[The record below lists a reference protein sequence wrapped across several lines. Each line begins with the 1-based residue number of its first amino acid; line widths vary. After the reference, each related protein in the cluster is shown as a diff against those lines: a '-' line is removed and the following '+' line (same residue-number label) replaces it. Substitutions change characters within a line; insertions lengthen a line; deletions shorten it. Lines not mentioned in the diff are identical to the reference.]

1 MRVSNKV
8 DIFKNTYT
16 IKIIFT
22 IGSIL
27 LIKNIKADMSI
38 IFHFYDPQNQQ
49 ECNLNCNK
57 EEKMQ
62 FSNFI
67 KQRYN
72 CYEHE
77 ECIECTRYIIK
88 DPSELILNLD
98 DNKSNENNEKKIYIC
113 TDVCKYEDFLYF
125 LKILNEIHDFKENL
139 QVDDFILLIHILDM
153 FKFKKD
159 KKFKQLIRIILLS
172 IIYNCQKNYN
182 KGDLT
187 KKNYI
192 SSSLF
197 NCILYEFRKIYFFDL
212 KPNFDKEER
221 VSGEHIKNLI
231 VENFD
236 ENFCS
241 GKTYVSIKSEFL
253 IKLSKYIKYNKEF
266 RHGFKNIFKWIK
278 PLRVALDSI
287 NSTSDVSTMLMSLIY
302 FIPGEELCFQ
312 SWKNAVQ
319 LQYMLENFGFEK
331 IRTLFFIDCNFL
343 SFYESYFESF
353 RSLKFIYLFNC
364 QLLNTTI
371 SENNYKLVQNI
382 VSIVYNEVEK
392 LMSISKSA
400 EKNINEPFESKLLN
414 GEEFE
419 SSMKIFSIPHAD
431 YFRKIQIFFAN
442 TMPIYFP
449 FVKFE
454 LSVLNPQ
461 KIRNIAIVL
470 KRFCLSDLNF
480 EGHCVN
486 KNLKSLEIQ
495 ASCITDELLYSV
507 LLLSN
512 LKKIILLYSKI
523 ILKNHETNYRTHIL
537 LQELV
542 ISWCNFENQERIFKF
557 INSFPNLKSLQITY
571 NKGMDLFRHVFNYNM
586 IKLVHLEK
594 FIFEQERECISEF
607 SNFTG
612 KNSIIELNI
621 SYGSKAGF
629 LYSLFSNNKL
639 QNVRKLQIN
648 KFIIGARDKNS
659 MVKCVKIRDLI
670 MSNCRFTDISF
681 SELFK
686 IDNEY
691 AIKKILL
698 MDMILSKRD
707 IIFISKLKHLR
718 RLTLNYINISLDLI
732 DLSHL
737 VFRIHSKINMV
748 MLFDSEPSSLEYHF
762 DEFFSQ

>member
-1 MRVSNKV
+1 MIVSNKV

-16 IKIIFT
+16 LKIIFT

-38 IFHFYDPQNQQ
+38 IFHFYDLQNQQ

-77 ECIECTRYIIK
+77 ECIQCTRYIIK

-98 DNKSNENNEKKIYIC
+98 DNKCNENNEKKIYIC

-125 LKILNEIHDFKENL
+125 LKILNEINDIKENL

-159 KKFKQLIRIILLS
+159 KKFKQIIRIILLS

-266 RHGFKNIFKWIK
+266 KHNFKNIFKWIK
-278 PLRVALDSI
+278 PLRVTFDSI
-287 NSTSDVSTMLMSLIY
+287 NSTSDLSMLLPLIY

-319 LQYMLENFGFEK
+319 LQYILENFGFEK
-331 IRTLFFIDCNFL
+331 IKTLFFIDCNFL

-353 RSLKFIYLFNC
+353 RSLKCIYLLDSW
-364 QLLNTTI
+364 LLNATA
-371 SENNYKLVQNI
+371 SEKTENLIHNL
-382 VSIVYNEVEK
+382 VSIISNEIENKTDASKLEK
-392 LMSISKSA
+392 LNTKDLFKKNFLNWDKSLAFNENFLIQNMFNSSKYMIHFSNTLSISLPSA
-400 EKNINEPFESKLLN
+400 TFKVAILN
-414 GEEFE
+414 LQR
-419 SSMKIFSIPHAD
+419 IFRID
-431 YFRKIQIFFAN
+431 IFLDQNFF
-442 TMPIYFP
+442 I
-449 FVKFE
+449 
-454 LSVLNPQ
+454 
-461 KIRNIAIVL
+461 
-470 KRFCLSDLNF
+470 DLNL
-480 EGHCVN
+480 ESMYVS
-486 KNLKSLEIQ
+486 KNVKSLEIKWVDL
-495 ASCITDELLYSV
+495 TDIFLCSV
-507 LLLSN
+507 LSLSN
-512 LKKIILLYSKI
+512 LKKVSIFASKFI
-523 ILKNHETNYRTHIL
+523 QKNYETKYMKHISM
-537 LQELV
+537 QELV
-542 ISWCNFENQERIFKF
+542 ITHSILIYPERIFKF
-557 INSFPNLKSLQITY
+557 INSMPNLKKLQISY
-571 NKGMDLFRHVFNYNM
+571 NTTDIFKHIFNFNM
-586 IKLVHLEK
+586 IELVHLEV
-594 FIFEQERECISEF
+594 FIFQQCGECTSGF
-607 SNFTG
+607 PKFTN
-612 KNSIIELNI
+612 KNSIINLNI
-621 SYGSKAGF
+621 SYDFSGSL
-629 LYSLFSNNKL
+629 LYYLFIHKEL
-639 QNVRKLQIN
+639 QNIQILELSRFTISKSDRN
-648 KFIIGARDKNS
+648 SMGSCTKIKDITIIG
-659 MVKCVKIRDLI
+659 
-670 MSNCRFTDISF
+670 CRLSGISF
-681 SELFK
+681 FEIFDIK
-686 IDNEY
+686 KEY
-691 AIKKILL
+691 AIKRVTLK
-698 MDMILSKRD
+698 DMVLGIHD
-707 IIFISKLKHLR
+707 IIFISNLKHLR
-718 RLTLNYINISLDLI
+718 FLTLNYTYFTPNFFVVSQ
-732 DLSHL
+732 L
-737 VFRIHSKINMV
+737 VSPSYSKINMGINV
-748 MLFDSEPSSLEYHF
+748 NLKFLRFKYRL
-762 DEFFSQ
+762 DEFFST